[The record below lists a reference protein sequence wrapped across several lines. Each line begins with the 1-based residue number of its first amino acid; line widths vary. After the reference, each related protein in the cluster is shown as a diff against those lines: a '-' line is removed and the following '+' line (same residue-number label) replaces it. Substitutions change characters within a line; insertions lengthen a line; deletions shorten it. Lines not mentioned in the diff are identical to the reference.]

1 MTELEKML
9 LSALEKLNSDHQR
22 TAQALKTELSS
33 LTKQVTV
40 LSQQLTNEAKKTE
53 DLTQQ
58 LAAFQTVYS
67 RLTSR

>member
-9 LSALEKLNSDHQR
+9 LSALEKLDSDHQR
-22 TAQALKTELSS
+22 TALALKTELAS
-33 LTKQVTV
+33 LSRQVTV

-53 DLTQQ
+53 DLTQR
-58 LAAFQTVYS
+58 LAEFQTAFK

>member
-9 LSALEKLNSDHQR
+9 LSALEKLDSDHQR
-22 TAQALKTELSS
+22 TSQALKTELAS
-33 LTKQVTV
+33 LSRQVTV

-53 DLTQQ
+53 DLTQR
-58 LAAFQTVYS
+58 LAEFQTAFK

>member
-9 LSALEKLNSDHQR
+9 LSALEKLDSDHQR
-22 TAQALKTELSS
+22 TAQALKTELSN

-58 LAAFQTVYS
+58 LAAFQTAFK

>member
-1 MTELEKML
+1 ML
-9 LSALEKLNSDHQR
+9 LSALEKLDSDHQR

-58 LAAFQTVYS
+58 LAEFQTAFK